1 MSTSRWLTWTPPN
14 RRIIEESL
22 EPEPPK
28 PPKPSFEG
36 FAGATRGLFQKIEPT
51 SQSTERDRL
60 APKPE
65 SLLQEHPRPA
75 FPHCPRCS
83 SFALY
88 RGNTTGNYECQTCL
102 MQHIDP
108 AVARRLN

>member
-1 MSTSRWLTWTPPN
+1 MSTSRWLSWTPPSS
-14 RRIIEESL
+14 RTIEEST

-28 PPKPSFEG
+28 PPKSSFEG
-36 FAGATRGLFQKIEPT
+36 SAGAILGLFQKIEPT
-51 SQSTERDRL
+51 APTPEKSRH

-65 SLLQEHPRPA
+65 SFLHEHLRSV
-75 FPHCPRCS
+75 FPHCPRCF

-88 RGNTTGNYECQTCL
+88 RGSTDGNYECQTCL
-102 MQHIDP
+102 MQDIDP